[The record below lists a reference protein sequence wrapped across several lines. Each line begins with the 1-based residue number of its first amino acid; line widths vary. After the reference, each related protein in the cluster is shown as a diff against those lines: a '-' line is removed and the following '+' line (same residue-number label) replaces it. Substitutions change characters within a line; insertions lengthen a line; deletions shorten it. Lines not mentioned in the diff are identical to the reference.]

1 MMVMEAAKNE
11 AGRYS
16 RSLTILLMETPCA
29 REHTLRSP
37 LSDFRFPVYLLR
49 SPPLSFPTP
58 SHVSHY
64 GIAHQYM
71 YIYIYM

>member
-1 MMVMEAAKNE
+1 MVMKASNNE

-16 RSLTILLMETPCA
+16 SSFTTLLMETPCA
-29 REHTLRSP
+29 REHALRSP
-37 LSDFRFPVYLLR
+37 LSAFRFPVYLLR

-71 YIYIYM
+71 YIYTYM